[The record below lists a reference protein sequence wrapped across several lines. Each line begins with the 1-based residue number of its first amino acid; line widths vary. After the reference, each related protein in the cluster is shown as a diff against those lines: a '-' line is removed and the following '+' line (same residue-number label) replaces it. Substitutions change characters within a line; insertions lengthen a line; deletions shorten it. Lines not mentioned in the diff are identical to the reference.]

1 MVPLVKSLER
11 KKTLGVNLFSTTS
24 PVLAFTNIVVI
35 VIPLFFS
42 NSSNK
47 FGLTLSVEK
56 FTVRPLPSSAFSK

>member
-11 KKTLGVNLFSTTS
+11 KKTLGVKNSSTTS

-35 VIPLFFS
+35 VIPLFFL

-47 FGLTLSVEK
+47 LGLTLSVEK